1 MSNQAT
7 GIFISL
13 AWPDTFIST
22 SGGPLERCLQL
33 LGAGKNDKFRGG
45 HAACALIERA
55 TGIIEFYDFGRYIAP
70 DGKARVR
77 GTKTDPEVA
86 INDLRAKFDEN
97 GQLTNTQDILIRLES
112 DPEATHGEGYML
124 ASFCYETDYQA
135 AKTYINN
142 LIDKGSI
149 RYCVFGEGSNCCRFV
164 ADSFKAGTLN
174 PRLKFL
180 SKYPMTITPSPI
192 GNIYNGSSDKQMWKV
207 YKGVAKSY
215 KGGRWQTFK
224 QLVINTFGEDKEM
237 KNISLIGNM
246 VEPDKPENVPAA
258 AQWLGGRGA
267 GSWFHITQTRDLERN
282 EFRVLRYIPDGSVM
296 FDRIFQLNENDL
308 DLTQAY
314 QFVYDCHAAMV
325 TIVQHEREMNL
336 HAVRV
341 FEPVETNAVYS

>member
-1 MSNQAT
+1 MSNKAT

-55 TGIIEFYDFGRYIAP
+55 TGRIEFHDFGRYITP

-86 INDLRAKFDEN
+86 IDLRAEFDEN
-97 GQLTNTQDILIRLES
+97 GQLTNIQDILIRLEA

-124 ASFCYETDYQA
+124 ASFCYETDYQK

-142 LIDKGSI
+142 LMDMGSI

-192 GNIYNGSSDKQMWKV
+192 GNIYNGSSDKQLWKV
-207 YKGVAKSY
+207 YQGIAKPY
-215 KGGRWQTFK
+215 KGGRRHTFR
-224 QLVINTFGEDKEM
+224 LLFTNTFGEDKEM

-246 VEPDKPENVPAA
+246 IEPEKPKNVPAA

-267 GSWFHITQTRDLERN
+267 GSWFHITHASDLQRG
-282 EFRVLRYIPDGSVM
+282 EFRALRYISDGSVM
-296 FDRIFQLNENDL
+296 FDRVFQLSEGDL
-308 DLTQAY
+308 DLTQPY

-325 TIVQHEREMNL
+325 TIVQHEREMRL

-341 FEPVETNAVYS
+341 FEAVKTDMVYS